1 MELQSV
7 VAIAVA
13 GTGVLFGTGILKP
26 TQIGTFSHQ
35 PPQYAVPAQFQYQPS
50 YQQQKSTF
58 AAVDEIYVSLVNR
71 TVSVYKNGNLVRTYP
86 VGIGKPSTPTPQG
99 TFSVL
104 EKEVDPFYFTPGG
117 QEIPPGPNNPL
128 GSRWISF
135 LQVGDE
141 EWGFHGG
148 NLNTESRGCIHMLES
163 DLQEFYEMVAVGTK
177 ISIR

>member
-26 TQIGTFSHQ
+26 TKIETFSYQ
-35 PPQYAVPAQFQYQPS
+35 SPQYAVAAQFQSQPS
-50 YQQQKSTF
+50 YQQQASTF
-58 AAVDEIYVSLVNR
+58 AAVDEVYVSLANR
-71 TVSVYKNGNLVRTYP
+71 TVSAYRNGNLIKTYP
-86 VGIGKPSTPTPQG
+86 IGIGEPSTPTPQG

-104 EKEVDPFYFTPGG
+104 EKEADPFYYTSGG
-117 QEIPPGPNNPL
+117 QEIPPGSNNPL
-128 GSRWISF
+128 GSRWIGF
-135 LQVGDE
+135 LRAGDE
-141 EWGFHGG
+141 DWGFHGG
-148 NLNTESRGCIHMLES
+148 NINTESRGCIHMLEA